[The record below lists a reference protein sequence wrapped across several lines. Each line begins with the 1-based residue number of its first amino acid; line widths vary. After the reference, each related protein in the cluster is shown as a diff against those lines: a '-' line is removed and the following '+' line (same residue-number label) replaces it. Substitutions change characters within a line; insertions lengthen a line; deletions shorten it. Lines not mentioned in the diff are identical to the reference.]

1 MFLDSQDLFRRG
13 RAEDFRGR
21 QQHPILAPVQQVL
34 HRSASARETT
44 GATTGNG
51 VSTGGPLK
59 LNGGGACNVLPKSSD
74 SGGSG
79 ESDGR
84 LEKTVSLSG
93 EENKMDCLG
102 RGAARWAW
110 TENTATN
117 TAAKGN
123 TRFKYA
129 RLKPIS
135 NYQASGLDTLR
146 QK

>member
-1 MFLDSQDLFRRG
+1 MIFSGVVVPRISAGVNSIQFLRRSSWSCN
-13 RAEDFRGR
+13 RN
-21 QQHPILAPVQQVL
+21 
-34 HRSASARETT
+34 ASARETT

-59 LNGGGACNVLPKSSD
+59 LNGGGACEALPKSSD
-74 SGGSG
+74 SDGLGASGGI
-79 ESDGR
+79 

-93 EENKMDCLG
+93 EENKIDCLG

-110 TENTATN
+110 TENAATN

-135 NYQASGLDTLR
+135 NYQSSGLDTLR